1 MEEENKQNQENNQN
15 ANAGTD
21 NNGSV
26 GAENNQNQN
35 DNTKSFDDILKD
47 SKYQAEFDRRV
58 QKAIETAQNNWKQKH
73 DEEKT
78 EAEKLAKMSKEEKL
92 EYQLELEKNKRIEAE
107 NKNKANDLEKQAIKI
122 ASDKGL
128 DVSLLQYIDFTKIK
142 AEELLT
148 KIEEMS
154 KTFNEAVE
162 RKVNSKYQE
171 DTPKTGNVG
180 KRSIKWSFR
189 KCICEC
195 SIRKNK
201 S

>member
-162 RKVNSKYQE
+162 RKVNSK
-171 DTPKTGNVG
+171 
-180 KRSIKWSFR
+180 
-189 KCICEC
+189 
-195 SIRKNK
+195 
-201 S
+201 

>member
-1 MEEENKQNQENNQN
+1 M
-15 ANAGTD
+15 
-21 NNGSV
+21 
-26 GAENNQNQN
+26 
-35 DNTKSFDDILKD
+35 
-47 SKYQAEFDRRV
+47 
-58 QKAIETAQNNWKQKH
+58 
-73 DEEKT
+73 
-78 EAEKLAKMSKEEKL
+78 
-92 EYQLELEKNKRIEAE
+92 EKNKRIEAE

-180 KRSIKWSFR
+180 GSQSNKAIPRSSF
-189 KCICEC
+189 
-195 SIRKNK
+195 
-201 S
+201 